1 MASAACDNPSL
12 HRGAF
17 TRGPQKKLIAA
28 ARDWAGGAGGNDAQE
43 SAAAF
48 GLALQHTPDETE
60 VWPECAESVELFLSL
75 ATQWRIEPMSGSVL
89 GLDYAA
95 ARAAMDMLGVDDKR
109 QAFQDLR
116 IMEAEVIRLVQER
129 NHGR

>member
-1 MASAACDNPSL
+1 M
-12 HRGAF
+12 
-17 TRGPQKKLIAA
+17 
-28 ARDWAGGAGGNDAQE
+28 
-43 SAAAF
+43 
-48 GLALQHTPDETE
+48 QHTPDETE